1 MNAVRCVF
9 IFTSYSSL
17 KGSFVVCCLID
28 FNENHSI
35 VAKVD
40 FRKLFLLVWVEGEGG
55 RGLMRTAGLW
65 GGFGNLDVHDA
76 WESTTPQSPAKI
88 HA

>member
-1 MNAVRCVF
+1 MAVNAVPCVF
-9 IFTSYSSL
+9 IFTSYSL

-40 FRKLFLLVWVEGEGG
+40 FRKLNSVFLLVWVEGGG
-55 RGLMRTAGLW
+55 RGLTRAAGLW
-65 GGFGNLDVHDA
+65 GCGGGGHDV
-76 WESTTPQSPAKI
+76 SQSPAQI